1 MLAQFG
7 THVKFVGERLLA
19 ALEEL
24 CRGNPQCVV
33 ELLRRAKAASPP
45 VLVFTSLVAS
55 EHDNAASGS
64 QGIYE
69 GKVAYS
75 FVFIV
80 VVVVVV
86 VVDVVAVVIR
96 VTSTLVDLILL
107 LLEYFCT
114 VTFPFLR

>member
-107 LLEYFCT
+107 LLE
-114 VTFPFLR
+114 

>member
-1 MLAQFG
+1 VLAQFG